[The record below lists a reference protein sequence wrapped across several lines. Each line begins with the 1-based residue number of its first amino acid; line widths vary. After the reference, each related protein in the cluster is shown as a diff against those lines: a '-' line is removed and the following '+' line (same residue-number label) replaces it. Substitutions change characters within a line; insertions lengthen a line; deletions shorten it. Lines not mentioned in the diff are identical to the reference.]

1 MKNKRNRK
9 NETRVISFNE
19 DDITFKNYSV
29 IIQRILTFCG
39 IKSNIKDDT
48 ITLTVTVPNVINNV
62 SESDVITGL
71 YTILA
76 ALHNEY
82 AKVGHKLV
90 NDAQDCVYMIDFALE
105 EHEGEK

>member
-29 IIQRILTFCG
+29 IIQRILTFCD
-39 IKSNIKDDT
+39 IKSSIKGDA
-48 ITLTVTVPNVINNV
+48 ITLTVTIPNVINNV
-62 SESDVITGL
+62 AESDVITGL
-71 YTILA
+71 YTILT

-82 AKVGHKLV
+82 AKVGHKLL
-90 NDAQDCVYMIDFALE
+90 NDAQDCIYMLELALE
-105 EHEGEK
+105 EQEGEK